1 MLQSKTVSKLFICVL
16 VMIMVLLMTST
27 SRVESKAVIN
37 ANNLQ
42 TQNSENVENSDDNK
56 SRQFLFIKG
65 VGRETSTP
73 DFIRLVVMRFI
84 YGLASTMGVE
94 DRLEGLFNGAF
105 VPPNADG
112 DIFGLSAFG
121 DDGSDDVGG
130 FDEAALEGLFS
141 DDAF

>member
-1 MLQSKTVSKLFICVL
+1 MLHSITVITKSFICSML
-16 VMIMVLLMTST
+16 LLVLLMTSMT
-27 SRVESKAVIN
+27 LVESKALMKTN
-37 ANNLQ
+37 SLQ
-42 TQNSENVENSDDNK
+42 TQNTNDQNIDNI
-56 SRQFLFIKG
+56 SRQFLFLKG

-94 DRLEGLFNGAF
+94 ERLEGIFNGAF

-112 DIFGLSAFG
+112 DIFGFG
-121 DDGSDDVGG
+121 GDGGDGED
-130 FDEAALEGLFS
+130 FDEAALESIFA